1 MHRTGLPRSGMRVVA
16 AALLLTFLIGGGT
29 TGYLLLENW
38 TLSESIYMTIITLTT
53 VGFGEVRPLSAAGQH
68 FTIVFLVVSVATV
81 GFSISTV
88 ISYLFEGQ
96 IIYQSSLFI
105 YADFQF
111 IIQFM
116 ETIS

>member
-81 GFSISTV
+81 G
-88 ISYLFEGQ
+88 
-96 IIYQSSLFI
+96 
-105 YADFQF
+105 
-111 IIQFM
+111 
-116 ETIS
+116 